1 MSERGKTTGTPNTAG
16 CVIYVGR
23 AQLTPLITWSRWPGV
38 GPIIHPTSHLRT
50 PHAIQRRGTRNPTR
64 GPTPTPPCSCRD
76 TARALNKNP
85 AQPKSAMG
93 DLGCV
98 TTSAA
103 VIGGMVVASILTGAG
118 LPFPISI
125 VAWIAITWVILRY
138 IKKNRQRKQQ
148 EGTVSFDLGPT
159 AGGPNRPTE
168 QQTKP

>member
-1 MSERGKTTGTPNTAG
+1 
-16 CVIYVGR
+16 
-23 AQLTPLITWSRWPGV
+23 
-38 GPIIHPTSHLRT
+38 
-50 PHAIQRRGTRNPTR
+50 
-64 GPTPTPPCSCRD
+64 
-76 TARALNKNP
+76 
-85 AQPKSAMG
+85 MG

-125 VAWIAITWVILRY
+125 VAWIAITWAILRY

-159 AGGPNRPTE
+159 AGGPNTPTD
-168 QQTKP
+168 QQTNRPNLRSPNGWWHCVNQRPRHNFHGRKRS